1 MSHPPHNPLAPH
13 SHEAGEHQPYVSAL
27 EAFLDRHF
35 RTILYAC
42 VAAIL
47 GTGVYQLVKHRN
59 RTAAIEAAAAA
70 TGAKTVDDC
79 DIVIQKYK
87 GSTAAG
93 NALLTKAKLLW
104 DQNKKDPAVAALR
117 EFVTNYSDHPF
128 IVQGMLALGSR
139 LESMGG
145 KDVAEA
151 KTIFESIVSKHKDSE
166 VAGLAQIRI
175 ADILW
180 SEGKEAEAKAIY
192 DELPRKFIGQF
203 GDRVQDRLDWL
214 AAALP
219 TKEVEGPKIPDALKA
234 PATAPGAAPAINLT
248 PGKDG
253 SPLGTIS
260 KPFEVKAQP
269 APAAATGTPAPG
281 AAKGPAV
288 KATVVPTPK
297 PPTPQN
303 IPVEPGAKNAP
314 PPAPSNLAPATSAP
328 VQAPKEP
335 APAAP
340 APAPAK

>member
-13 SHEAGEHQPYVSAL
+13 SPEAGDHQPHVSAL

-35 RTILYAC
+35 RTVLYAC
-42 VAAIL
+42 IAAIV
-47 GTGVYQLVKHRN
+47 GTGAYQLLKHRN

-70 TGAKTVDDC
+70 TSAKTVGDC
-79 DIVIQKYK
+79 DVVIEKYK

-104 DQNKKDPAVAALR
+104 DQNKKDPAVVALR
-117 EFVTNYSDHPF
+117 EFVASYSDHPF

-145 KDVAEA
+145 KDAAEA

-248 PGKDG
+248 PGKEG

-269 APAAATGTPAPG
+269 APAATGAPTPG
-281 AAKGPAV
+281 AAKGPEV
-288 KATVVPTPK
+288 KATVPPAPK

-314 PPAPSNLAPATSAP
+314 PPAPANLAPATSAP

-335 APAAP
+335 APAP